1 MVKKDESTEEDLRE
15 RKPRTTARNGLKL
28 IEDGKKE
35 DHNRRT
41 PAPESSPGGN
51 GVKLSPGIKIALWIS
66 LTIIFLLMYHTAA
79 GAAVFLRAGV
89 IGKTGIHSVVAVR
102 NILTD
107 NPSVFFT
114 GEADVAF
121 AYGLAPEMRR
131 WNGWYQVLRVYTFTF
146 GEDAMEWNIYL
157 CTENE
162 EDAEKIR
169 RELVS
174 RISELDEKDKNVLH
188 VRKYH
193 VWFHHSWPAPSP
205 YDPEEFAKMPSYA
218 DYRLDLDHL

>member
-1 MVKKDESTEEDLRE
+1 MYNPNDNQQVKYMGADSLDSK
-15 RKPRTTARNGLKL
+15 
-28 IEDGKKE
+28 
-35 DHNRRT
+35 
-41 PAPESSPGGN
+41 PESPPETSCSPKGKRK
-51 GVKLSPGIKIALWIS
+51 GVKLSPGVKIALWIS

-79 GAAVFLRAGV
+79 VAAVFLRAGV
-89 IGKTGIHSVVAVR
+89 IGQTGSLSVAAVR

-131 WNGWYQVLRVYTFTF
+131 RNGWYQVLRVYTFTF

-193 VWFHHSWPAPSP
+193 VWFYHSWPAPSP
-205 YDPEEFAKMPSYA
+205 WDPKEFAKMPSYA
-218 DYRLDLDHL
+218 DYTLNLDNL